1 MSRQLQKLPNEPI
14 ILETLYADYS
24 IAELA
29 AGREEGQR
37 LLETQVQPV
46 VWIAD
51 MRAASTAFIG
61 EFMQIIS
68 MISQN
73 GAPQPYLRGLVY
85 VLPPE
90 YVDERRQK
98 LMFPLVDNLDDAFQQ
113 ARSILIG

>member
-1 MSRQLQKLPNEPI
+1 MSRQLQKLPDEPI
-14 ILETLYADYS
+14 ILETLYANYS

-37 LLETQVQPV
+37 LLDTQVQPV

-51 MRAASTAFIG
+51 MRAASTAFIE

-68 MISQN
+68 RVSRN
-73 GAPQPYLRGLVY
+73 DTPQPYLRGLVY

-90 YVDERRQK
+90 YVNEMRQK
-98 LMFPLVDNLDDAFQQ
+98 LMIPLFDNLDDAFQQ